1 MINRWNEHEAAQ
13 FANDPVALRVYTSRL
28 LGADADLVLHGGGN
42 TSVKV
47 DGILYVKGSGWD
59 LASIEKPGFPAVKLA
74 PLLELADRET
84 LTDTEMVA
92 AQKAAML
99 DKSAP
104 NPSVEA
110 ILHALIPFD
119 YVDHTHADAVA
130 ALSAAPEGEKHLRAV
145 FGPKVLIVPY
155 VMPGFI
161 LAKTIR
167 DLTRSIDWN
176 DLEGVV
182 LLNHGLFTFADSAK
196 TAYDKMIEL
205 SAKAETYLNE
215 KALLTLPK
223 PLPENSSL
231 AERVRLAAGENFAV
245 KPLLTPEAA
254 ALCALPNAEKIAKGC
269 LTPEHVLRTKRLYL
283 VCDESRIES
292 SFAAYRREYDA
303 YFARH
308 ATDQIKLDSTP
319 RVVVIKNKGVFAL
332 SPDAKGLK
340 PVADIAEHTIRAI
353 LQAEKL
359 GGWQPLGEKELFE
372 IEYWELE
379 QAKLRKTA

>member
-1 MINRWNEHEAAQ
+1 MTNRWNEQEAAQ
-13 FANDPVALRVYTSRL
+13 YADDPVALRVYTSRL
-28 LGADADLVLHGGGN
+28 LGADPDLVLHGGGN

-47 DGILYVKGSGWD
+47 DGVLYVKGSGWD

-99 DKSAP
+99 DIAAP

-130 ALSAAPEGEKHLRAV
+130 TLSATPEGEKALRAA
-145 FGPKVLIVPY
+145 FGPKMLIVPY

-167 DLTRSIDWN
+167 ELTRSIDWN
-176 DLEGVV
+176 ELEGIV
-182 LLNHGLFTFADSAK
+182 LLNHGLFTFANSAK
-196 TAYDKMIEL
+196 TAYEKMIEL
-205 SAKAETYLNE
+205 AAKAESYLNQ
-215 KALLTLPK
+215 KAPLALPK
-223 PLPENSSL
+223 AQPID
-231 AERVRLAAGENFAV
+231 AAVIERVRLAAGANFAAAAID
-245 KPLLTPEAA
+245 TPEAA
-254 ALCALPNAEKIAKGC
+254 ALAALPHAASIAQGC
-269 LTPEHVLRTKRLYL
+269 LTPEHVLRTKRRYL
-283 VCDESRIES
+283 VCDEGAIEEG
-292 SFAAYRREYDA
+292 FAAYAKEYNA

-308 ATDQIKLDSTP
+308 AIHQIKLDSIP
-319 RVVVIKNKGVFAL
+319 RVVIVQNKGVIVL

-340 PVADIAEHTIRAI
+340 PVADIAQHTIKAI

-379 QAKLRKTA
+379 QAKLRKSA